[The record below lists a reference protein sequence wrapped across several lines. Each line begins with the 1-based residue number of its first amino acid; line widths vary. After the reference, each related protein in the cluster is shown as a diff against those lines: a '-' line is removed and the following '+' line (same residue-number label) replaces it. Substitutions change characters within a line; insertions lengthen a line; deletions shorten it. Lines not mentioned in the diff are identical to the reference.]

1 MDRFQ
6 FRDPIRKLD
15 SQLPR
20 SAFAVRTPDW
30 FQFHVA
36 SMSGRENFWIAKK
49 NPVDPIGSET
59 FHIISP
65 LIFPATFIEFGDFP
79 ATLVWTRGTS
89 DCFFGTLEP

>member
-65 LIFPATFIEFGDFP
+65 LISQQPSLSLGIFQP
-79 ATLVWTRGTS
+79 R
-89 DCFFGTLEP
+89 